1 LGIARP
7 HATESFLAQLARHA
21 WPGNVRELLNA
32 LERIL
37 VRTRSRILTA
47 ADADA
52 ALGPEPAPEFE
63 PVAPSRAPEPLP
75 GGRAAAAT
83 LREILSEREAGERRE
98 ILDAL
103 RATRGNV
110 NRAAERLHMARGT
123 LRYRMHKYGIDE
135 GA

>member
-1 LGIARP
+1 
-7 HATESFLAQLARHA
+7 
-21 WPGNVRELLNA
+21 LNA
-32 LERIL
+32 HERIL
-37 VRTRSRILTA
+37 VRTRSRILIA

-52 ALGPEPAPEFE
+52 ALAPEPAPDRE
-63 PVAPSRAPEPLP
+63 PVARPRAPEPSLP
-75 GGRAAAAT
+75 GARSAAAT

-135 GA
+135 RA